1 MRVNIPNDLDKYSL
15 EELEKILCEIS
26 NESRPIVAEISK
38 RLQKIKEKQKDL
50 KKAS

>member
-1 MRVNIPNDLDKYSL
+1 MRVNIPNNLDKYSL

-26 NESRPIVAEISK
+26 NESRSIVAEISK
-38 RLQKIKEKQKDL
+38 RLQKIKEEKENL